1 MVATAT
7 TISKAM
13 EDQGAAIPHL
23 SKGEIADLR
32 SDVDEAFAIAELIT
46 EKVSVTAAEI
56 KALAATPKELVAA
69 GGAGTLI
76 EFVSA
81 AIRLVSG
88 TQVLA
93 EDGGGSN
100 LGIKYTDDSGVQVS
114 EDIEMTGFIT
124 KASNGTTNTRA
135 KIDAIVDADEALNAP
150 LVLHNIGA
158 GEITGNA
165 ANDAVLEVYTS
176 YKLHRSVS

>member
-1 MVATAT
+1 MT
-7 TISKAM
+7 TSKAM
-13 EDQGAAIPHL
+13 ADQGAAIPHL

-46 EKVSVTAAEI
+46 EKVSVAAAAI
-56 KALAATPKELVAA
+56 KALAATPVTLIAA
-69 GGAGTLI
+69 GGAGTVI

-88 TQVLA
+88 SEVLA

-124 KASNGTTNTRA
+124 EAANANTNTRA
-135 KIDAIVDADEALNAP
+135 KIDAIVTGDAAVNAP

-165 ANDAVLEVYTS
+165 SDDAVLEVYVS

>member
-1 MVATAT
+1 MTV
-7 TISKAM
+7 SKAM

-46 EKVSVTAAEI
+46 TKVTVSATEI
-56 KALAATPKELVAA
+56 KALAATPKTLVAA
-69 GGAGTLI
+69 EGAGTLL
-76 EFVSA
+76 ELVSA
-81 AIRLVSG
+81 TLRLVSG
-88 TQVLA
+88 SEALA

-100 LGIKYTDDSGVQVS
+100 LGIKYTDGSGTQVS
-114 EDIEMTGFIT
+114 EAIEMTGFIT
-124 KASNGTTNTRA
+124 EASNATTFA
-135 KIDAIVDADEALNAP
+135 KPAATAPIDTGDTALNAA

-165 ANDAVLEVYTS
+165 SDDAELEVYVS
-176 YKLHRSVS
+176 YKVHRSVSS

>member
-1 MVATAT
+1 MT
-7 TISKAM
+7 TSKAM

-56 KALAATPKELVAA
+56 KALAATPVALIAA
-69 GGAGTLI
+69 GGANTLI

-88 TQVLA
+88 NEVLA
-93 EDGGGSN
+93 EDVGGSN
-100 LGIKYTDDSGVQVS
+100 LAIKYTDDSGVQVS
-114 EDIEMTGFIT
+114 EDIEMTNFIT
-124 KASNGTTNTRA
+124 KGSNGNTNTRA
-135 KIDAIVDADEALNAP
+135 KIDAIVDADAAVNAP

-158 GEITGNA
+158 GEITGNVSD
-165 ANDAVLEVYTS
+165 DAVLEVYVS